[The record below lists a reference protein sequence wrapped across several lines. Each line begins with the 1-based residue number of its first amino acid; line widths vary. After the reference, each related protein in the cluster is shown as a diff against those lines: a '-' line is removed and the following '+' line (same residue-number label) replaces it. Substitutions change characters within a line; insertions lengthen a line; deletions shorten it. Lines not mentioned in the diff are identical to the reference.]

1 MKYTKIRK
9 KIRSSEISI
18 SVYLSY
24 KKKRR
29 GLSRLIKHINLWKE
43 KHINLNLDNLDANKK
58 QFVKFNFSSFYDLI
72 KSQNPPLWYQS
83 LLLKALY
90 DIYKSWFVELSKLSK
105 PFYLK
110 IWLMKNDFMS
120 SQIVVGIDEDIGI
133 YPSIFDESPIN
144 PKSSINKLLESFPF
158 LENMFI
164 IPLFHLTSL
173 NTEKDT
179 LSKKEIKKLNKIN
192 VRTNNEPDGSISFV
206 YPLDTVFLCSL

>member
-1 MKYTKIRK
+1 MKYTKKRK
-9 KIRSSEISI
+9 KTRNSEISM

-29 GLSRLIKHINLWKE
+29 GLNRLIKYINLWKE
-43 KHINLNLDNLDANKK
+43 KNVILDLDKLEANKK
-58 QFVKFNFSSFYDLI
+58 QFIKFNFSSFYDLI
-72 KSQNPPLWYQS
+72 KSQNPPLWYQR
-83 LLLKALY
+83 LLLNALY
-90 DIYKSWFVELSKLSK
+90 DIYKSWFVELSKSTK

-120 SQIVVGIDEDIGI
+120 SQIVVGIDEDIDI
-133 YPSIFDESPIN
+133 YPSIFKESPIN

-158 LENMFI
+158 LDSMFI

-173 NTEKDT
+173 NTEKDN
-179 LSKKEIKKLNKIN
+179 LSQKEIKKLNKIN
-192 VRTNNEPDGSISFV
+192 VKVISELNGSTSFI